1 MSRLVSLIALFC
13 MSALT
18 GAAEDARIIS
28 SAAKSV
34 ALLQNVAAQWKNP
47 CISCHHQAMPLIAL
61 ETARLHGIPVQE
73 PAAQSV
79 AERTF
84 RYLNDIDV
92 ATRIDP
98 LIDPALFGGYS
109 LLAAHA
115 AGVSPSL
122 TTALYA
128 RQIARMQ
135 QPDGSWPTFDA
146 RPPHSAGLFV
156 ATAVALRGVDLYLPE
171 SRRDEKR
178 ERLNRARRWLQS
190 AVPESTEDL
199 TYRLIGLGWA
209 GAGEMEL
216 RGAAKA
222 LAALQK
228 PDGGWTQV
236 PAMTQSDAYS
246 TAQVLVA
253 LRRAGIQASDP
264 RFHRGI
270 EWLLKSQAQDG
281 SWHVKS
287 RIKTPAPISPP
298 YFESGFPYG
307 HDQYVSCAATA
318 WAVMALSEAL
328 PLAKNPARPLPLRGI
343 APAAAAWMHTA
354 AFGTAAEVSKLDPN
368 LSTPGGTTVL
378 MLASDNADKVRALL
392 EKGAKPAAAAKSG
405 HDALMV
411 ASLFGG
417 NRESLRLLLN
427 AGATAKARP
436 RVRFDAAPLEIA
448 TFTGDVEMVRFL
460 IGKGADVNHSFRLLG
475 QIPVTPLAVA
485 AQMDYAGIIRELIK
499 SGAKLDVPDQF
510 GMTELSWAAL
520 NHKDAAVRALLESG
534 ARPGVKDKF
543 GLTPLGHTKGVEYSS
558 DEAARLIRA
567 KQ

>member
-1 MSRLVSLIALFC
+1 MNRLGRLFALIFTAAL
-13 MSALT
+13 
-18 GAAEDARIIS
+18 AAAADDARVI
-28 SAAKSV
+28 AKASRSV
-34 ALLQNVAAQWKNP
+34 ALLQKVAGQWKNP
-47 CISCHHQAMPLIAL
+47 CLSCHHQAMPLIAL
-61 ETARLHGIPVQE
+61 ESARLHGIPVQE
-73 PAAQSV
+73 QTAQAA

-84 RYLNDIDV
+84 RYLTDIDGAV
-92 ATRIDP
+92 RIDL

-109 LLAAHA
+109 LIAAHA
-115 AGVSPSL
+115 AGAGPSL

-171 SRRDEKR
+171 SSRDEKKD
-178 ERLNRARRWLQS
+178 RLNRARRWLQT

-199 TYRLIGLGWA
+199 TYQLTGLAWA
-209 GAGEMEL
+209 GAGEEEL
-216 RGAAKA
+216 RGVAKA
-222 LAALQK
+222 LAASQR
-228 PDGGWTQV
+228 PDGGWSQV
-236 PAMTQSDAYS
+236 PAMTMSDAYS
-246 TAQVLVA
+246 TAQALVA
-253 LRRAGIQASDP
+253 LKRAGMNASDAP
-264 RFHRGI
+264 FHRGI
-270 EWLLKSQAQDG
+270 AWLLDSQAADG

-328 PLAKNPARPLPLRGI
+328 PPAKNPARPLPLRGI
-343 APAAAAWMHTA
+343 APAAAPWMQTA
-354 AFGTAAEVSKLDPN
+354 AFGTAAEVSRLDPN

-378 MLASDNADKVRALL
+378 MLASDNADKVKALL
-392 EKGAKPAAAAKSG
+392 EKGAKPAAFAKSG

-436 RVRFDAAPLEIA
+436 KVRFDASALDIA

-460 IGKGADVNHSFRLLG
+460 IGKGADVNHAFRLLG
-475 QIPVTPLAVA
+475 QVPVTPLAVA
-485 AQMDYAGIIRELIK
+485 AQMDYAGMIRELIK
-499 SGAKLDVPDQF
+499 SGARLDVADSF

-543 GLTPLGHTKGVEYSS
+543 GLTPLDHTRGVEYCSE
-558 DEAARLIRA
+558 EAARLIRGR
-567 KQ
+567 Q